1 MAEIATRLGNLF
13 LQSVPT
19 IIFVFLLLILLERLL
34 FRRLAEVLSER
45 EARTTGALEKAREQ
59 AALAETR
66 AREYEAAF
74 QTVRQEFYRQ
84 REAERKKVLAE
95 REAAL
100 HQARQESEA
109 RLAQARAELAA
120 DVEKTKME
128 LQVTC
133 QALAAQIS
141 NSLLGGAPAEGS
153 RRAN

>member
-66 AREYEAAF
+66 AHEYEAAF
-74 QTVRQEFYRQ
+74 QAVRQESYRQ

-100 HQARQESEA
+100 NQARQESEA
-109 RLAQARAELAA
+109 RLAEARAVLAA
-120 DVEKTKME
+120 DVEKAKAE

-133 QALAAQIS
+133 QALGAEIS
-141 NSLLGGAPAEGS
+141 NSLLGGAPADGS